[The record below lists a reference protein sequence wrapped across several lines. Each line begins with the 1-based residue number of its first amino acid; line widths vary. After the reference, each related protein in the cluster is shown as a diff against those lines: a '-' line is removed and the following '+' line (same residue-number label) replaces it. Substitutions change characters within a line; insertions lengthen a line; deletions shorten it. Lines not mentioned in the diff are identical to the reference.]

1 LLSESDK
8 ISIAP
13 DGVSE
18 KTERYLRTTD
28 KQALPGSQYIEIKK
42 SHGPFGYLYF
52 SKNMSPFKTP
62 GVYGFSHGGI
72 TPQEM
77 VTPFFCWERTGSS
90 VPALAVGIHNKEDL
104 KSVTGDIF
112 QVKIAS
118 KKGSEDLFTMERKI
132 YLVFFSNK
140 KQINKSDVFTIQQ
153 DQVITK
159 EYTFDGRKEIEVQL
173 LDAKSKEQLDHAKI
187 KQNMAR
193 DLGGLI

>member
-1 LLSESDK
+1 
-8 ISIAP
+8 
-13 DGVSE
+13 
-18 KTERYLRTTD
+18 
-28 KQALPGSQYIEIKK
+28 
-42 SHGPFGYLYF
+42 
-52 SKNMSPFKTP
+52 
-62 GVYGFSHGGI
+62 
-72 TPQEM
+72 
-77 VTPFFCWERTGSS
+77 
-90 VPALAVGIHNKEDL
+90 
-104 KSVTGDIF
+104 
-112 QVKIAS
+112 
-118 KKGSEDLFTMERKI
+118 MERKI